1 MLYVIIAILLI
12 LSGLFAFRYFSL
24 IYAMN
29 KIKNEVLDVQQDLT
43 QNQMLHLPLPDK
55 HMKELLCS
63 LNSLLEEIQK
73 ERKRYETQEKEF
85 RKQIENI
92 SHDLRTPLTVI
103 LGYIKL
109 YKNAHAEQIAHD
121 PDLTEMIITLK
132 SKSETMKNLVTQFYD
147 YSRINAGNYE
157 LQLNTVDV
165 AKMLRESLMG
175 NYQVLEH
182 SDLKVDVMI
191 PEHPV
196 WVLGSESA
204 LERIFVNLLQNV
216 SRYADTFFQ
225 IKIHEDND
233 SAYISFINDTSLLS
247 DEDLPHLFERFY
259 MQDGA
264 RNQNGTG
271 LGLTVAQSLAKE
283 MGGVLSVEK
292 IEHPDGL
299 DCSGIVVCFHLKV
312 RRL

>member
-1 MLYVIIAILLI
+1 M
-12 LSGLFAFRYFSL
+12 
-24 IYAMN
+24 
-29 KIKNEVLDVQQDLT
+29 
-43 QNQMLHLPLPDK
+43 
-55 HMKELLCS
+55 
-63 LNSLLEEIQK
+63 
-73 ERKRYETQEKEF
+73 
-85 RKQIENI
+85 
-92 SHDLRTPLTVI
+92 RTPLTVI

-121 PDLTEMIITLK
+121 PDLTEMIITLE

-147 YSRINAGNYE
+147 YSRINAGDYK

-247 DEDLPHLFERFY
+247 DDDLPHLFERFY

-299 DCSGIVVCFHLKV
+299 NCSGIVVCFHLKV